1 MEQRKETVTDRL
13 YLRYIYTVSKVGYI
27 HIESVIPVMFTRK
40 NAQGKV
46 HESSN
51 YLCIGSP

>member
-1 MEQRKETVTDRL
+1 MAQRKETVTDRL
-13 YLRYIYTVSKVGYI
+13 YLRYIYTVGKVGYI